1 MIEQQVIAQAHWW
14 NGTAVSAFFAG
25 VLALVLSLL
34 FGRPYIRWMKAA
46 QFKQVIRDNGPQ
58 SHLAKGGTPT
68 MGGGLIVAAATVSTV
83 CFSDWHNPYVWLILG
98 VLIATAILGW
108 VDDAWK
114 VIKGNTKGVSAKL
127 KLFWQLMIAVIALYL
142 AYHVSPYP
150 LYTALQVPLL
160 KTWLPALGGWYVVL
174 GVFVILAASNAVN
187 LTDGLDGLAAMP
199 VVFVLF
205 AFMIFAIVQG
215 NQDLSRLCHLPYLP
229 LLSHVVVV
237 IAALMGAVLGF
248 LWFNVNPA
256 EIFMGDVGSLSLGAA
271 LGMIA
276 VVVRQEI
283 LLIIMGG
290 VFVAETVSVILQVV
304 SFRLRGKRI
313 FKMAPLHH
321 HFELVGW
328 KETRVV
334 MRFWWV
340 SLLLVFLGLST
351 LVLG

>member
-1 MIEQQVIAQAHWW
+1 MIGQQVIIHGHWW
-14 NGTAVSAFFAG
+14 SGTAVSAFLAG
-25 VLALVLSLL
+25 LLALVIVLL
-34 FGRPYIRWMKAA
+34 LGRPYIRWMRDA
-46 QFKQVIRDNGPQ
+46 QFKQVIRENGPK
-58 SHLAKGGTPT
+58 SHLKKEGTPT
-68 MGGGLIVAAATVSTV
+68 MGGGLIVLAATVSTV

-98 VLIATAILGW
+98 VLIATAVLGW

-114 VIKGNTKGVSAKL
+114 VMKGNTKGVPAKS
-127 KLFWQLMIAVIALYL
+127 KLFWQLMIAVIALYI

-150 LYTALQVPLL
+150 LYTALQIPLL
-160 KTWLPALGGWYVVL
+160 KTWLPALGGWYLVL
-174 GVFVILAASNAVN
+174 GVCVILAASNAVN
-187 LTDGLDGLAAMP
+187 LTDGLDGLASMP
-199 VVFVLF
+199 LVFVLF
-205 AFMIFAIVQG
+205 ALLIFAVVQG
-215 NQDLSRLCHLPYLP
+215 NPTLSHLCHLPYLP
-229 LLSHVVVV
+229 LLTHVVVV

-248 LWFNVNPA
+248 LWFNINPA
-256 EIFMGDVGSLSLGAA
+256 EMFMGDVGSLSLGAA
-271 LGMIA
+271 LGIIA

-290 VFVAETVSVILQVV
+290 VFVAETVSVILQVG

-321 HFELVGW
+321 HFELAGW

-340 SLLLVFLGLST
+340 SLVLVFLGLST

>member
-1 MIEQQVIAQAHWW
+1 MIEQQVISQAHWW
-14 NGTAVSAFFAG
+14 SGTAVSAFFAG
-25 VLALVLSLL
+25 VLALVLTLL
-34 FGRPYIRWMKAA
+34 FGRPYIRWMKGA

-58 SHLAKGGTPT
+58 SHLAKDGTPT
-68 MGGGLIVAAATVSTV
+68 MGGGLIVAAATISTV
-83 CFSDWHNPYVWLILG
+83 CFSDWHNLYVWLILG
-98 VLIATAILGW
+98 VLVATAILGC

-114 VIKGNTKGVSAKL
+114 VMKGNTKGVSAKL

-150 LYTALQVPLL
+150 LYSALQVPLL

-187 LTDGLDGLAAMP
+187 LTDGLDGLASMP

-205 AFMIFAIVQG
+205 SFMVFAIVQG

-248 LWFNVNPA
+248 LWFNINPA

-290 VFVAETVSVILQVV
+290 VFVAETVSVILQVA

-321 HFELVGW
+321 HFELAGW